1 MMYPCF
7 LIPPIGIAVLS
18 YACMACCFGMA
29 SPTLLLPC
37 CVVTCCVSCTACSP
51 HFGFAHALC
60 LGLAP
65 WLAAEVPY
73 MVEAGVI
80 APKV

>member
-1 MMYPCF
+1 MSYKRHACQLGA
-7 LIPPIGIAVLS
+7 LIDELAV
-18 YACMACCFGMA
+18 A
-29 SPTLLLPC
+29 
-37 CVVTCCVSCTACSP
+37 VTAAVIVCSP
-51 HFGFAHALC
+51 HFGIAHAMC

-80 APKV
+80 QSKV

>member
-1 MMYPCF
+1 M
-7 LIPPIGIAVLS
+7 LVLL
-18 YACMACCFGMA
+18 
-29 SPTLLLPC
+29 PLLLLLLPLLAC
-37 CVVTCCVSCTACSP
+37 CLPINNISP

-80 APKV
+80 TPKV

>member
-1 MMYPCF
+1 MVLQPAYLLCEQSRSCSLHNCF
-7 LIPPIGIAVLS
+7 ASALNVCLR
-18 YACMACCFGMA
+18 CCCCCCF
-29 SPTLLLPC
+29 
-37 CVVTCCVSCTACSP
+37 SP

-80 APKV
+80 QPKV

>member
-1 MMYPCF
+1 MF
-7 LIPPIGIAVLS
+7 DALS
-18 YACMACCFGMA
+18 GVA
-29 SPTLLLPC
+29 SLTLLCDDL
-37 CVVTCCVSCTACSP
+37 VFSYTGRSP